1 MPQPDTAMAHPPK
14 VVPGNISGSLAGVL
28 STIVIGY
35 LAKAGYLAAA
45 AAFLGQPVATLSVVT
60 MAVVGGIV
68 NYGVSHFAG
77 IKRVNDL
84 YNMLP
89 EIKTYQ
95 EYPGDK
101 ITGR

>member
-1 MPQPDTAMAHPPK
+1 MANNDSAPP
-14 VVPGNISGSLAGVL
+14 VTVPGNLSGTLAGVAATVAVGFL
-28 STIVIGY
+28 SH
-35 LAKAGYLAAA
+35 AGYLALAA
-45 AAFLGQPVATLSVVT
+45 TATGLPVATLSVVT